1 MTARKTARWLQ
12 VAQRA
17 SEFRSLIGSGE
28 LAEATQRCEQSEQ
41 RWRTSEARNLQA
53 QDAWRLQATRPCFHA
68 SDDAQYRR
76 FQAALKEITQRHG
89 LDAQHA
95 GQQVADAQLR
105 LRRNL
110 AEKDAL
116 QAAIQRAS
124 DGARARLAQRHQRE
138 SDEVWAVVQQSRG
151 GSHEDR

>member
-41 RWRTSEARNLQA
+41 RWRTSEAANVQA
-53 QDAWRLQATRPCFHA
+53 QDAWRLQASKPRFHA
-68 SDDAQYRR
+68 TDDVQYRR
-76 FQAALKEITQRHG
+76 FHAVLKETTQRHER
-89 LDAQHA
+89 DAQHA
-95 GQQVADAQLR
+95 QQRVADAQLH

-116 QAAIQRAS
+116 QAAIQRAI

-138 SDEVWAVVQQSRG
+138 SDEVWAVVQQGRG
-151 GSHEDR
+151 DRHEDR